1 MSEDTELAPEPVNLA
16 EALKQMDDDGNP
28 PVGFHMMFFSSEFKN
43 AENCPTLQLLKMLG
57 AEYNF
62 GDTIKRQVFQ
72 MPKDLV
78 IMSYEFAWLG
88 GFEGLQEA
96 MEGINKSLKT
106 NSAEW
111 LKTNPSMRYHKTEFH
126 SWQNNPITSMTVV
139 PKMIANTGEAKKN
152 ECRV

>member
-96 MEGINKSLKT
+96 MEGINKILEDQFRRMVENKSL
-106 NSAEW
+106 NEIPQARISFLAEQPDY
-111 LKTNPSMRYHKTEFH
+111 KHDCCAEDDCEHKG
-126 SWQNNPITSMTVV
+126 
-139 PKMIANTGEAKKN
+139 GE
-152 ECRV
+152 EE

>member
-1 MSEDTELAPEPVNLA
+1 MSEDTETQTAPEPVNLA
-16 EALKQMDDDGNP
+16 EALKQMDADGHP

-43 AENCPTLQLLKMLG
+43 SEDCPTLQLLKMLG
-57 AEYNF
+57 AEYDF

-96 MEGINKSLKT
+96 MEGINKILEDQFRRMVENKSCASKSKINLSL
-106 NSAEW
+106 
-111 LKTNPSMRYHKTEFH
+111 
-126 SWQNNPITSMTVV
+126 
-139 PKMIANTGEAKKN
+139 
-152 ECRV
+152 

>member
-28 PVGFHMMFFSSEFKN
+28 PVGFHMMFFSSDFKSS
-43 AENCPTLQLLKMLG
+43 ENCPTLQLQKMLG

-62 GDTIKRQVFQ
+62 ADTIKRQVFQ

-96 MEGINKSLKT
+96 MEGINKILEDQFRRMVENKSL
-106 NSAEW
+106 NEIPQARISFLAEQPDY
-111 LKTNPSMRYHKTEFH
+111 KHDCCAEDDCEHRG
-126 SWQNNPITSMTVV
+126 
-139 PKMIANTGEAKKN
+139 GE
-152 ECRV
+152 EE

>member
-62 GDTIKRQVFQ
+62 ADTIKRQVFQ

-96 MEGINKSLKT
+96 MEGINKILEDQFRRMVENKSL
-106 NSAEW
+106 NEIPQARISFLAEQPDY
-111 LKTNPSMRYHKTEFH
+111 KHDCCAEDDCEHRG
-126 SWQNNPITSMTVV
+126 
-139 PKMIANTGEAKKN
+139 GE
-152 ECRV
+152 E

>member
-28 PVGFHMMFFSSEFKN
+28 PVGFHMMFFSSDFKN
-43 AENCPTLQLLKMLG
+43 SENCPTLQLLKMLG

-96 MEGINKSLKT
+96 MEGINKILEDQFRRMVENKSL
-106 NSAEW
+106 NEIPQARISFLAEQPDY
-111 LKTNPSMRYHKTEFH
+111 KHDCCAEDDCEHRG
-126 SWQNNPITSMTVV
+126 
-139 PKMIANTGEAKKN
+139 GE
-152 ECRV
+152 EE

>member
-96 MEGINKSLKT
+96 MEGINKILEDQFRRMVENKSL
-106 NSAEW
+106 NEIPQARISFLAEQPDY
-111 LKTNPSMRYHKTEFH
+111 KHDCCAEDDCEHRG
-126 SWQNNPITSMTVV
+126 
-139 PKMIANTGEAKKN
+139 GE
-152 ECRV
+152 EE

>member
-28 PVGFHMMFFSSEFKN
+28 PVGFHMMFFSSDFKN

-96 MEGINKSLKT
+96 MEGINKILEDQFRRMVENKSL
-106 NSAEW
+106 NEIPQARISFLAEQPDY
-111 LKTNPSMRYHKTEFH
+111 KHDCCAEDDCEHRG
-126 SWQNNPITSMTVV
+126 
-139 PKMIANTGEAKKN
+139 GE
-152 ECRV
+152 EE

>member
-28 PVGFHMMFFSSEFKN
+28 PVGFHMMFFSSDFKN
-43 AENCPTLQLLKMLG
+43 SENCPTLQLLKMLG

-62 GDTIKRQVFQ
+62 ADTIKRQVFQ

-96 MEGINKSLKT
+96 MEGINKILEDQFRRMVENKSL
-106 NSAEW
+106 NEIPQARISFLAEQPDY
-111 LKTNPSMRYHKTEFH
+111 KHDCCAEDDCEHKG
-126 SWQNNPITSMTVV
+126 
-139 PKMIANTGEAKKN
+139 GE
-152 ECRV
+152 EE

>member
-28 PVGFHMMFFSSEFKN
+28 PVGFHMMFFSSDFKN
-43 AENCPTLQLLKMLG
+43 SENCPTLQLLKMLG

-62 GDTIKRQVFQ
+62 ADTIKRQVFQ

-96 MEGINKSLKT
+96 MEGINKILEDQFRRMVENKSL
-106 NSAEW
+106 NEIPQARISFLAEQPDY
-111 LKTNPSMRYHKTEFH
+111 KHDCCAEDDCEHRG
-126 SWQNNPITSMTVV
+126 
-139 PKMIANTGEAKKN
+139 GE
-152 ECRV
+152 EE